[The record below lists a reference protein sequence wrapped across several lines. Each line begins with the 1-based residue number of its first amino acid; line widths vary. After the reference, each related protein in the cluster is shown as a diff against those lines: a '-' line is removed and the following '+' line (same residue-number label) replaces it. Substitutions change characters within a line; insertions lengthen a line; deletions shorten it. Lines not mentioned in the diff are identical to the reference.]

1 MPITKLAAEQI
12 RRNCD
17 PATLTFETTAELPYA
32 DEIFGQPR
40 AIRAIEFGIHMDAPG
55 YNVFIVGSPGTGRMP
70 AVQRYLAKHAPDEP
84 PPNDWVYVH
93 NFADAYRP
101 IALPLTRGKARA
113 FANAIDA
120 VMAQVQAQLP
130 RAFESGEYDNARDA
144 INTTLKTYMEGLEA
158 QLQEEAKAQK
168 CRLVRGPSGFEVVA
182 APNGK
187 AIGKTSVDKLPK
199 KTKTAIEAALK
210 TLNERAEDMA
220 RQVRDA
226 QRQTLVKLGELDAQ
240 VGQSIAEP
248 LLIEVARQFADE
260 PKAVGDYLQAF
271 AVDLVGNVVAFKP
284 QPDTPSIE
292 RFEGVPR
299 NVWLNRYRVNVF
311 VDNAGCTGNPSATC
325 GAPVVTE
332 DNPTAHNLLGKI
344 EHNATASGMM
354 MTDHM
359 MLRPG
364 SLHKAN
370 GGFLVMR
377 ADALYANYF
386 SWAGLKRSLNRGE
399 IKIEDPN
406 MQSMPTPT
414 IEPQPIPLR
423 AKVALLGDGNDYWR
437 GHDDEDF
444 RALFKVKAEFN
455 WQMDR
460 TPENEMQYAAF
471 LRARAEEE
479 SLLPFDRSAVAKL
492 VEFGSRQL
500 GDQRKLSTNF
510 GKIADIAREASFWAK
525 RGKRPVVTGEDI
537 ARAQEERQYRLGQR
551 QELSREEILRDYQP
565 VQSDGEVVG
574 QINGLA
580 VMNDAEFAFGEP
592 LRISARA
599 YVGRGGINDIERGVN
614 YTDSTHNKGIAII
627 ESYLSALFSVEQS
640 LSLTANVVF
649 EQSYGQIHGDSASV
663 ALLCS
668 MLSAAGNLPIKQTLA
683 MTGTLDQFGAVQR
696 IGGVNTKIEGWFDL
710 LKIRG
715 QLDGEHSVIIPAKNV
730 PDLMLREDVV
740 AAVQAGKFRVISVD
754 HVDDAVEA
762 TMGKPAGTRG
772 ADGNFAADSAYAIVE
787 AALKEMNEKLDGKR
801 GKGKG
806 KDKEEEEKPKDEKP
820 PDDEPNPNNPPPPEP
835 PVTPPEPEK
844 LPEEPPPLQPPPPQ
858 PPAEPLDGELGKV

>member
-1 MPITKLAAEQI
+1 MPKHLLTAEQI
-12 RRNCD
+12 RRTCD
-17 PATLTFETTAELPYA
+17 LATFAFETTAELPYA

-70 AVQRYLAKHAPDEP
+70 AVQRYLAQHAPDEP
-84 PPNDWVYVH
+84 APNDWAYVH

-101 IALPLTRGKARA
+101 IALQLTRGTARK
-113 FANAIDA
+113 FASAVDA
-120 VMAQVQAQLP
+120 MMTVAQAQFP
-130 RAFESGEYDNARDA
+130 RAFESSEYENTRDA
-144 INTTLKTYMEGLEA
+144 ISNTLKTYMDGLET
-158 QLQEEAKAQK
+158 QLQTEAKAQK
-168 CRLVRGPSGFEVVA
+168 CKLVRGPSGFAVAA

-187 AIGKTSVDKLPK
+187 PISKASLEKLPK
-199 KTKTAIEAALK
+199 KTREQLEQAMAALS
-210 TLNERAEDMA
+210 EQVDDAA
-220 RQVRDA
+220 RKVRDA
-226 QRQTLVKLGELDAQ
+226 DRQTQVKLAELDAQ
-240 VGQSIAEP
+240 VGQAIVEP
-248 LLIEVARQFADE
+248 LLAEVAAQVTNE
-260 PKAVGDYLQAF
+260 PAAVLDYLKALGT
-271 AVDLVGNVVAFKP
+271 DLIANIAAFKP
-284 QPDTPSIE
+284 QASTPSAE
-292 RFEGVPR
+292 TLPR
-299 NVWLNRYRVNVF
+299 NIWLNRYRVNVF
-311 VDNAGCTGNPSATC
+311 VDNACVEC

-359 MLRPG
+359 MLRAG
-364 SLHKAN
+364 ALHKAN
-370 GGFLVMR
+370 GGFLVMK

-386 SWAGLKRSLNRGE
+386 SWAGLKRSLNRRE

-423 AKVALLGDGNDYWR
+423 AKVVLLGDGGDYWR
-437 GHDDEDF
+437 SYDDEDF
-444 RALFKVKAEFN
+444 RALFKVKAVFN
-455 WQMDR
+455 GQMAR
-460 TPENEMQYAAF
+460 TPENELQYAAF

-492 VEFGSRQL
+492 VEFGSRL
-500 GDQRKLSTNF
+500 LEDQHKLTTNF
-510 GKIADIAREASFWAK
+510 GRIADMAREASFWAK

-537 ARAQEERQYRLGQR
+537 ARAQEERQYRLGQQ

-565 VQSDGEVVG
+565 VQSLGEVVG
-574 QINGLA
+574 QINGLM
-580 VMNDAEFAFGEP
+580 VFNDPELAFGEP

-614 YTDSTHNKGIAII
+614 QTDNTHNKGMAII

-640 LSLTANVVF
+640 LTLTANVVF
-649 EQSYGQIHGDSASV
+649 EQRYGQTHGDSASV

-668 MLSAAGNLPIKQTLA
+668 MLSAAGGLPIQQTLA
-683 MTGTLDQFGAVQR
+683 MTGTLDQFGTVQR
-696 IGGVNTKIEGWFDL
+696 IGGVNAKVEGWFDV

-730 PDLMLREDVV
+730 PDLMLREEIV
-740 AAVQAGKFRVISVD
+740 AAVQAGKFRVIAVD

-772 ADGNFAADSAYAIVE
+772 EDGKFAADSVYAIVE
-787 AALKEMNEKLDGKR
+787 AALKEVSEKLDGKR
-801 GKGKG
+801 GKGKD
-806 KDKEEEEKPKDEKP
+806 KDKEDEKTKEEKKPEGEPP
-820 PDDEPNPNNPPPPEP
+820 PDVP
-835 PVTPPEPEK
+835 TPPDPEK
-844 LPEEPPPLQPPPPQ
+844 FPEEPPPPRPPE
-858 PPAEPLDGELGKV
+858 EPVDGELNS